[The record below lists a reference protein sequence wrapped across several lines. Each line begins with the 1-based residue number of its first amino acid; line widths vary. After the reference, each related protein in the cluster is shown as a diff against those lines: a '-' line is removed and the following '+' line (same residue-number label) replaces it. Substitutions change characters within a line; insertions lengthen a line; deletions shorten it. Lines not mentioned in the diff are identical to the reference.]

1 MLELKNIELLTIIF
15 TLLNI
20 IFLTISLLFYHEDHS
35 ILNKYKDNW
44 LQKPI
49 IDITEDCD
57 LNNTTPLIS
66 SKLYGHS
73 TYCNCSQEKTI
84 YKNNC
89 SKDKSYCE
97 SYDELKESNI
107 TKFLGKQLCAIRA
120 NDNYKY
126 FITNPNFHKN
136 SSLNIGI
143 VDTNGLIYSFY
154 NNSFNHIIPIT
165 DLKILKKE
173 NASLDLYNNY
183 TKINL
188 NENYVLLYGKN
199 ITNNKSIIVNVELS
213 INEEICAYPN
223 EGEFSMNNFEF
234 NKKKG
239 NSNCEKKLLDKK
251 NDDSYTKIFSYS
263 AEKLLQENNIQKYD
277 YLNISNKTINLFST
291 NYIGIEYK
299 CYEELSVERIFEEN
313 ISFSTMKIFII
324 LMILYYIIFIIL
336 ILKRIKRVIDDIVG
350 FLFINI
356 VTQLMIGLFC
366 YSSIAPFLLYKGK
379 NCITG
384 IYHEIFNEC
393 FYYIQIAFY
402 LYSIGFSGNFIN
414 MIIVYCLENP
424 DVDIHTEDLMSNDSS
439 SKE

>member
-15 TLLNI
+15 TILNI
-20 IFLTISLLFYHEDHS
+20 IFLIISLLFYHEDHS

-49 IDITEDCD
+49 IDITEDCG

-73 TYCNCSQEKTI
+73 PYCNCSKEKKI
-84 YKNNC
+84 YDKNC
-89 SKDKSYCE
+89 SNDKSDCK

-120 NDNYKY
+120 NNSYNY
-126 FITNPNFHKN
+126 FITNQNFHIN
-136 SSLNIGI
+136 SSSNIGI
-143 VDTNGLIYSFY
+143 VDTNGLNYSFY
-154 NNSFNHIIPIT
+154 NDSFNPIIPIT

-199 ITNNKSIIVNVELS
+199 ITNNKRIIVNVELS
-213 INEEICAYPN
+213 INDEICAYPN

-263 AEKLLQENNIQKYD
+263 AEKLLEENNIVGYD
-277 YLNISNKTINLFST
+277 YLNISNKTINIFST
-291 NYIGIEYK
+291 NYIGIGYK
-299 CYEELSVERIFEEN
+299 CYEELPVERIFEEN

-324 LMILYYIIFIIL
+324 FMILYYIIFIIL

-356 VTQLMIGLFC
+356 VTQLMIGLFS

-439 SKE
+439 RQE

>member
-44 LQKPI
+44 FQKPI
-49 IDITEDCD
+49 IDITEDCG

-73 TYCNCSQEKTI
+73 PYCNCSKEKKI
-84 YKNNC
+84 YDNNC
-89 SKDKSYCE
+89 SKDKSDCK

-120 NDNYKY
+120 NNSYKY
-126 FITNPNFHKN
+126 FITNQN
-136 SSLNIGI
+136 SLKESSSNIGI
-143 VDTNGLIYSFY
+143 VDTNGLNYSFY
-154 NNSFNHIIPIT
+154 NDSFNPIIPIT

-199 ITNNKSIIVNVELS
+199 ITKNKTIIVNVELS
-213 INEEICAYPN
+213 INDEICAYPN

-251 NDDSYTKIFSYS
+251 NDDNYTKIFSYS

-277 YLNISNKTINLFST
+277 YLNISNKKINLFST

-299 CYEELSVERIFEEN
+299 CYEELPVERIFEEN

-356 VTQLMIGLFC
+356 VTQLMIGLFS

-439 SKE
+439 RQE

>member
-1 MLELKNIELLTIIF
+1 MFELKNIELLTIIF
-15 TLLNI
+15 TILNI

-49 IDITEDCD
+49 IDITEDCG
-57 LNNTTPLIS
+57 LNDTTPLIS
-66 SKLYGHS
+66 SKIYGHS
-73 TYCNCSQEKTI
+73 SYCNCSKEKKI
-84 YKNNC
+84 YDKNC
-89 SKDKSYCE
+89 SNDKSDCKR
-97 SYDELKESNI
+97 YDELKESNI

-120 NDNYKY
+120 NNSYNY
-126 FITNPNFHKN
+126 FITNQNFHIN
-136 SSLNIGI
+136 SSSNIGI
-143 VDTNGLIYSFY
+143 VDTNGLNYSFY
-154 NNSFNHIIPIT
+154 NDSFNPIIPIT

-199 ITNNKSIIVNVELS
+199 ITKNKTIIVNVELS
-213 INEEICAYPN
+213 INDEICAYPN

-251 NDDSYTKIFSYS
+251 NDDNYTKIFSYS
-263 AEKLLQENNIQKYD
+263 AEKLLQENNIVDYD
-277 YLNISNKTINLFST
+277 YLDISNKTINLFSI
-291 NYIGIEYK
+291 NYIGIGYK
-299 CYEELSVERIFEEN
+299 CYEELPVERIFEEN

-324 LMILYYIIFIIL
+324 FMILYYIIFIIL

-356 VTQLMIGLFC
+356 VTQLMIGLFS

-402 LYSIGFSGNFIN
+402 LYSIGFSGNFVN